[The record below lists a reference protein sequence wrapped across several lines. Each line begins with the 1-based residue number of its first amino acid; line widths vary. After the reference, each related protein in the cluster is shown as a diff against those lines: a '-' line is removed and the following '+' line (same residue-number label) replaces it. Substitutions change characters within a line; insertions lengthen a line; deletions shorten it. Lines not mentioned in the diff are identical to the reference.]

1 MLLFMRFLLLL
12 LILPLLSVSAFVLK
26 ETESV
31 GDKSTHVYVERKPHY
46 FTYKFVGFM
55 PYAYYKHRYKEK
67 SHS

>member
-1 MLLFMRFLLLL
+1 MRFLLLLLL
-12 LILPLLSVSAFVLK
+12 LILPLLSVSAFVFVLK